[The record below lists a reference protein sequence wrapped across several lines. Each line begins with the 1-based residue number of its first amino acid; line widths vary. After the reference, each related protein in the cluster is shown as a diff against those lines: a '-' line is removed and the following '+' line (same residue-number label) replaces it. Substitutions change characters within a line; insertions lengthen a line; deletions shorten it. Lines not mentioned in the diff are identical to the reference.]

1 MTFLAMVVRYLSW
14 WFLVAVLFTALNT
27 MIYAAD
33 SSQWWCTGGAVICGL
48 IAIFWAI
55 QLGARG

>member
-1 MTFLAMVVRYLSW
+1 MTFLAMVV